1 MSRRDGISRDACSFL
16 YGAPGCE
23 EECRRLRRYIRGL
36 QAAHRKQIDALLA
49 QLRESGRQ
57 IAELR
62 IEAGLAASSIAAG
75 CWRGARGQKEI
86 TTQQSG
92 SKEMTSNGMGGGRR
106 ADGKGGGRRRG
117 GTTRRRIAIRAS
129 RRRAVKVKRTYAR
142 NLEPRAKRNFLS
154 RRGAEALARQIENY
168 WRSLGFNVRTWLVPV
183 KWIDGAET
191 PPEETKLPGEETPA
205 SGDVSEWKRRGNIW
219 CVRSSLANGLPPGPA
234 NPFFGTDC
242 NSDVRF
248 HRADVRYTEV
258 SPASERPLDIAKGG
272 AATSL
277 GHAPP
282 AVGKT
287 RRLDDPPSGLRRAE
301 K

>member
-1 MSRRDGISRDACSFL
+1 
-16 YGAPGCE
+16 
-23 EECRRLRRYIRGL
+23 
-36 QAAHRKQIDALLA
+36 
-49 QLRESGRQ
+49 
-57 IAELR
+57 
-62 IEAGLAASSIAAG
+62 
-75 CWRGARGQKEI
+75 
-86 TTQQSG
+86 
-92 SKEMTSNGMGGGRR
+92 MTSNGMGGGRR

-191 PPEETKLPGEETPA
+191 PPEETKTPGEETPT

-287 RRLDDPPSGLRRAE
+287 RRLDDPPSDLRRAE